1 MCLFVFCNNFLKK
14 LHYRRPGMVL
24 ECFFTLFLKKTAH
37 LQPTV
42 DPVCAKAMF
51 SNATLTHEIEEKI
64 AHHKWAI
71 SVKSELRHRALQEKE
86 GQEETELTDY
96 LFLIYR
102 LLKGTTQ
109 KERGPK
115 PNA

>member
-1 MCLFVFCNNFLKK
+1 MYLFVFCNNFLKK

-24 ECFFTLFLKKTAH
+24 ECFFALFLKKTPH

-42 DPVCAKAMF
+42 DPVYAKAMF

-71 SVKSELRHRALQEKE
+71 SVKSALRHRSPSGKRRTRRER
-86 GQEETELTDY
+86 TN
-96 LFLIYR
+96 R
-102 LLKGTTQ
+102 LPVFDLS
-109 KERGPK
+109 PS
-115 PNA
+115 